1 MVYKPVTPV
10 LRRLRQEDQE
20 LKAMLTYKTEFKAIL
35 GHIIFCLRHTETHQ
49 ELWVWGDCRRLL

>member
-20 LKAMLTYKTEFKAIL
+20 LKAMLTYNREFKAGL
-35 GHIIFCLRHTETHQ
+35 GHIIFCLKRTETH
-49 ELWVWGDCRRLL
+49 